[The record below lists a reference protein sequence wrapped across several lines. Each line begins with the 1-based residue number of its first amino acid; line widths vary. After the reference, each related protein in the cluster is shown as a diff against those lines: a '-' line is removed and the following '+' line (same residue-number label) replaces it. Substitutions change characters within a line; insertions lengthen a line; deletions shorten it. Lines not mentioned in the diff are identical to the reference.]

1 MAVERSVTLRASN
14 GESVRFG
21 AAGQFVFVGI
31 SGQSIPAVTV
41 FSSQA
46 AGQHGAYRDE
56 ALLEPRELELSGWVQ
71 GGSRREMDEGLRT
84 LCRVLGQLS
93 DDLTITYQNTAG
105 TYVTYGTAGAPVEYG
120 ERVFRRG
127 LHRTPVTVQLT
138 CCRPLWYAPQWTT
151 EQLRYNARGLK
162 FGLTLPTTLGVGGYR
177 RTVENDSAA
186 RLPIRLDII
195 GPAAL
200 PVIWNKTTG
209 KRLALTKPLLAG
221 ERLTIDTDPDHTSV
235 LYTDLYGNTVSALG
249 YVDAQSDP
257 DSFAFLQL
265 APGRNELAFESG
277 DDLQNATVTLRW
289 RQAWTGV

>member
-1 MAVERSVTLRASN
+1 MAIERSVALRAAN

-21 AAGQFVFVGI
+21 ASGRFVFVGI
-31 SGQSIPAVTV
+31 SGQSVPAVTV

-56 ALLEPRELELSGWVQ
+56 ALLEPRELVLSGWVQ
-71 GGSRREMDEGLRT
+71 GETRTGMDEALRT
-84 LCRVLGQLS
+84 LCRALGQLS

-105 TYVTYGTAGAPVEYG
+105 TYVTYGTVSAPVEYG

-138 CCRPLWYAPQWTT
+138 CCRPLWYAPEWTT
-151 EQLRYNARGLK
+151 EQLRYNARGLV
-162 FGLTLPTTLGVGGYR
+162 FGLKLPTTLGVGGYR
-177 RTVENDSAA
+177 RTIENDSAA
-186 RLPIRLDII
+186 RLPVQIDIL
-195 GPAAL
+195 GPAATPAIL
-200 PVIWNKTTG
+200 NVTTG

-221 ERLTIDTDPDHTSV
+221 ERLTIDTDPDHTAV
-235 LYTDLYGNTVSALG
+235 TYTDLYGDTVSALG

-257 DSFAFLQL
+257 DSFEFLQL
-265 APGRNELAFESG
+265 NPGKNELVFESG
-277 DDLQNATVTLRW
+277 DDLQNATVVLRW